1 MFSVYVPSTLL
12 LVMAAALNGFAYH
25 AIAFSHS
32 FPIKTERSAIR
43 QRAFSVATTPSSA
56 EGISSDQ
63 KEKGKSSQ
71 QEYGKSLPLP
81 STYARCASCQAHFAL
96 RPEDLG
102 ETGKG
107 RQVQCSLC
115 NHAWFQTRD
124 RLFEIKDGFELVPF
138 DQHQVDL
145 IAGNLKAGRKAG
157 YGGAAKLYVGNLA
170 FGVEE
175 ADLVEFFGK
184 IGDVGEVI
192 IVKNPET
199 GRSRGFA
206 FVTMMTKEDG
216 EKAVSD
222 LDGTDLMGRALQ
234 VREPNNE
241 NAPRGSRD

>member
-1 MFSVYVPSTLL
+1 MSTFEIEMRMKLVDGIIKINPPQYFFLTRCAIYDLL
-12 LVMAAALNGFAYH
+12 HL
-25 AIAFSHS
+25 
-32 FPIKTERSAIR
+32 
-43 QRAFSVATTPSSA
+43 
-56 EGISSDQ
+56 
-63 KEKGKSSQ
+63 
-71 QEYGKSLPLP
+71 LP
-81 STYARCASCQAHFAL
+81 S
-96 RPEDLG
+96 
-102 ETGKG
+102 
-107 RQVQCSLC
+107 QVQCSLC

-175 ADLVEFFGK
+175 ADLVELFGK
-184 IGDVGEVI
+184 IGNVGEVI

-222 LDGTDLMGRALQ
+222 LDGTDLMGRPLQ